1 MAAGEDDTP
10 PARGEDADGAVQAH
24 GMTGAWRWTAR
35 SLLRGRQ
42 AAPPWMRAELVRLQA
57 AFPEFS
63 FGICPGWRG
72 PVFEAWRETGT
83 GGLYAVIT
91 QDARELWRELEASR
105 ADRRAVADAAG
116 QERVEKP
123 HERSDLVF
131 ALEGVT
137 GRVLRQ

>member
-10 PARGEDADGAVQAH
+10 SVRAQDAVSAVQAH
-24 GMTGAWRWTAR
+24 WYDWGLALDAR

-72 PVFEAWRETGT
+72 PMFEAWRETGA
-83 GGLYAVIT
+83 GDLYAVIT
-91 QDARELWRELEASR
+91 HDARELRRELEASQAEQR
-105 ADRRAVADAAG
+105 TAADAAG
-116 QERVEKP
+116 
-123 HERSDLVF
+123 HEPR
-131 ALEGVT
+131 
-137 GRVLRQ
+137 

>member
-1 MAAGEDDTP
+1 MAAGEDGTP
-10 PARGEDADGAVQAH
+10 PVTSQDAGGAIQAH
-24 GMTGAWRWTAR
+24 GYDWGLALDTR

-72 PVFEAWRETGT
+72 PVFEVWRETGT

-91 QDARELWRELEASR
+91 QDAQELCRELEASR
-105 ADRRAVADAAG
+105 AERRAVADSAG
-116 QERVEKP
+116 EKP
-123 HERSDLVF
+123 
-131 ALEGVT
+131 
-137 GRVLRQ
+137 

>member
-1 MAAGEDDTP
+1 VAAGEDDTP
-10 PARGEDADGAVQAH
+10 PARDQDAGGAVQAH
-24 GMTGAWRWTAR
+24 WYDWGLALDSR

-83 GGLYAVIT
+83 GDLYAVIT
-91 QDARELWRELEASR
+91 ADARELWRELEASQADQR
-105 ADRRAVADAAG
+105 AAADAAG
-116 QERVEKP
+116 QEPR
-123 HERSDLVF
+123 
-131 ALEGVT
+131 
-137 GRVLRQ
+137 

>member
-10 PARGEDADGAVQAH
+10 IGRGQDAGGAGQAH
-24 GMTGAWRWTAR
+24 WYDWGLALDSK

-72 PVFEAWRETGT
+72 PVFEAWSETGT
-83 GGLYAVIT
+83 GDLYAVIT
-91 QDARELWRELEASR
+91 ADARELWRELEASQADQR
-105 ADRRAVADAAG
+105 AAADAAG
-116 QERVEKP
+116 QEPR
-123 HERSDLVF
+123 
-131 ALEGVT
+131 
-137 GRVLRQ
+137 

>member
-10 PARGEDADGAVQAH
+10 RARDQIAGGAVQAH
-24 GMTGAWRWTAR
+24 GFGWGLALDSR

-72 PVFEAWRETGT
+72 PVFEVWRETGA
-83 GGLYAVIT
+83 GDLYAVIT
-91 QDARELWRELEASR
+91 SDARELWRELEASQAEQR
-105 ADRRAVADAAG
+105 AAADAAG
-116 QERVEKP
+116 
-123 HERSDLVF
+123 HEPR
-131 ALEGVT
+131 
-137 GRVLRQ
+137 

>member
-10 PARGEDADGAVQAH
+10 PVRGQDAGGAVQAH
-24 GMTGAWRWTAR
+24 WYDWGLALDSR

-42 AAPPWMRAELVRLQA
+42 AAPPWMRAELLRLQA

-72 PVFEAWRETGT
+72 PVFEAWGETGT

-91 QDARELWRELEASR
+91 SDAQELWRELEASQAVR
-105 ADRRAVADAAG
+105 RTIADTAG
-116 QERVEKP
+116 KE
-123 HERSDLVF
+123 
-131 ALEGVT
+131 T
-137 GRVLRQ
+137 Y